1 MADALDKTSEDA
13 RTAARMDA
21 EVGVEHVADVYA
33 QALLSAAEKAGQTAA
48 AVAEFDALMSEVLD
62 ANPRFQA
69 VLSSKLISPEKTSA
83 ILNRVLGGRISPLFM
98 NFMQVLS
105 RHGRLDCLRAIHL
118 QTHVL
123 NDILQ
128 NRIRVQFITAE
139 PLAPE
144 LEAKIRISLRAK
156 LGGEPLLETIVDP
169 HLIGGAVLRLG
180 DTVYD
185 GSIANQ
191 LNTLRQEMMDWS
203 AHEIQSRRDRFVN
216 PTRN

>member
-1 MADALDKTSEDA
+1 MAAPLDKTAEDA
-13 RTAARMDA
+13 RAAARMDA
-21 EVGVEHVADVYA
+21 EVGTEHVADVYA

-48 AVAEFDALMSEVLD
+48 ALEEFDLLMTDVLE

-69 VLSSKLISPEKTSA
+69 ILSSVLISPEETSA
-83 ILNRVLGGRISPLFM
+83 ILNRVLGGRVSSLFM
-98 NFMQVLS
+98 HFLQVVA
-105 RHGRLDCLRAIHL
+105 RHGRLGCLRAIHL
-118 QTHVL
+118 RTRAL
-123 NDILQ
+123 YDILQ
-128 NRIRVQFITAE
+128 NRIRVQVITAE

-144 LEAKIRISLRAK
+144 LEAKLRISLRAK
-156 LGGEPLLETIVDP
+156 LGGEPIMETRVDP
-169 HLIGGAVLRLG
+169 NLIGGAVLRLG

-185 GSIANQ
+185 GSIQNQ

>member
-1 MADALDKTSEDA
+1 MAAPLDKTAEDA
-13 RTAARMDA
+13 RTVASMEA
-21 EVGVEHVADVYA
+21 EVGVEHIADVYA
-33 QALLSAAEKAGQTAA
+33 QALLSAAEKSGQTAPA
-48 AVAEFDALMSEVLD
+48 IAEFDALMSEGLD

-69 VLSSKLISPEKTSA
+69 VLASALVSPEETA
-83 ILNRVLGGRISPLFM
+83 EILNRVLGGRISPLFM
-98 NFMQVLS
+98 NFLQVVS
-105 RHGRLDCLRAIHL
+105 RHGRLDCLRSIHL
-118 QTHVL
+118 QTHIL
-123 NDILQ
+123 YDILQ
-128 NRIRVQFITAE
+128 NRVRVQVVTAE

-144 LEAKIRISLRAK
+144 LEAKIRIALRAK
-156 LGGEPLLETIVDP
+156 LGGEPIMETLVDP
-169 HLIGGAVLRLG
+169 NLIGGIVLKLG

>member
-1 MADALDKTSEDA
+1 MAAPLDKSAEDA
-13 RTAARMDA
+13 RTAANMEA
-21 EVGVEHVADVYA
+21 EVGVGHIAEVYA
-33 QALLSAAEKAGQTAA
+33 QAFLSAAEKAGQTAA
-48 AVAEFDALMSEVLD
+48 GVAEFDALMTDLLD
-62 ANPRFQA
+62 AHPRFQA
-69 VLSSKLISPEKTSA
+69 ILASAIISHEETSA
-83 ILNRVLGGRISPLFM
+83 ILNRVLGGRVSPLLM
-98 NFMQVLS
+98 NFLQVVS

-123 NDILQ
+123 YDILQ
-128 NRIRVQFITAE
+128 NRVRVQLITAE

-144 LEAKIRISLRAK
+144 LEAKLRIALRAK
-156 LGGEPLLETIVDP
+156 LGGEPIMETVVDP
-169 HLIGGAVLRLG
+169 NLIGGAVLKLG

>member
-1 MADALDKTSEDA
+1 MAASLDKTAEDA
-13 RTAARMDA
+13 RTVASMEG
-21 EVGVEHVADVYA
+21 EVGVEHIADVYA
-33 QALLSAAEKAGQTAA
+33 QALLSAAFNAGQTDA

-69 VLSSKLISPEKTSA
+69 ILSSKLISPAETSA
-83 ILNRVLGGRISPLFM
+83 ILNRILGGRVSPLFM
-98 NFMQVLS
+98 NFLQVVA

-118 QTHVL
+118 QTRVL
-123 NDILQ
+123 YDILQ
-128 NRIRVQFITAE
+128 NRVRVKVITAE
-139 PLAPE
+139 PLSPE
-144 LEAKIRISLRAK
+144 LEAKIRIDLRAK
-156 LGGEPLLETIVDP
+156 LGGEPMMETVVDP
-169 HLIGGAVLRLG
+169 NLIGGVVLRLG

-185 GSIANQ
+185 GSIQNQ